1 MQNQT
6 EWEIVDDEPEP
17 AARVRQR
24 VRAWTGARRKLACL
38 AVLGAI
44 ALAGAAVLA
53 GIFFFVLS
61 LVGLAVLGIARVK
74 LALQSAGMPCGKSVD
89 SLNRSAAGPSNW

>member
-17 AARVRQR
+17 AARPCRG
-24 VRAWTGARRKLACL
+24 VRARGGSGWKLACL
-38 AVLGAI
+38 AALGAI

-53 GIFFFVLS
+53 GILFFVIS
-61 LVGLAVLGIARVK
+61 LLGLALLGIARVK
-74 LALQSAGMPCGKSVD
+74 LALQRAGVPCSKSGD
-89 SLNRSAAGPSNW
+89 SLNRSAARPSNL